1 MSELRIS
8 FDVDRIS
15 KINEEKEIKVTATEE
30 NLNYK
35 FIIGNDGIWSTIQ
48 DYSKDNICRWV
59 PKEEGKYMIMVQ
71 GKKDGSIKPYDIMI
85 KEEVLINNQDNN
97 IIKNIEMSS
106 TSIEIGKK
114 NVITV
119 VSDEN
124 DILYRF
130 WKCSNKGWQP
140 LRDYSVD
147 NRYVFT
153 GIEAGVV
160 EIVVECKRLNSVEK
174 FDEFKS
180 VKFQVKIPEKTEIVD
195 FNCLNRELL
204 VNHELVFNVESTYSN
219 KKNLIY
225 KFIKLNKSGR
235 ATILQDY
242 SSQKTI
248 AYKEKV
254 PGSYKILCYVKDLL
268 SKNEYDDRAII
279 NYDVNAY
286 SDVKIE
292 RVMTDIVSPQVSGVP
307 ITINVKAKGGREL
320 VYRYIIEGPISEDS
334 GYIRNNQFVWESKVQ
349 GDYKINVYVKDISYF
364 SEYEDRYSM
373 DYVIDEKS
381 NKPIRIIDIVSNTNK
396 RVIKGNVVN
405 YKVKVE
411 GTNNPLYSFIVF
423 KDGIEK
429 ERIDYNISNWVNFTP
444 EEEGEYE
451 VEIRVKDKYSLKE
464 YDSNIVTT
472 LVVYDYMPADIDY
485 VLVNQKEK
493 YTVGDEISISLIM
506 EHYSDVLIRYVTKL
520 NGRIIED
527 SEYRPYVPLVTRA
540 KYVGKYS
547 FEIYSKN
554 ILCKKSY
561 DCKKEINIHVL
572 EAMPVN
578 NTTLTLDNDNLKLNN
593 EVTVVASNEGGKQV
607 VYEFYVNKEGEWH
620 RVQEYSR
627 KNYFTFVPYQEG
639 KYKILVLAKS
649 FYKKKSYEDYD
660 EVEFEV
666 FKGGKK

>member
-254 PGSYKILCYVKDLL
+254 PGSYKILCYDKLTCRQLGHLL
-268 SKNEYDDRAII
+268 VETQHHTI
-279 NYDVNAY
+279 VNP
-286 SDVKIE
+286 
-292 RVMTDIVSPQVSGVP
+292 R
-307 ITINVKAKGGREL
+307 L
-320 VYRYIIEGPISEDS
+320 
-334 GYIRNNQFVWESKVQ
+334 
-349 GDYKINVYVKDISYF
+349 
-364 SEYEDRYSM
+364 
-373 DYVIDEKS
+373 
-381 NKPIRIIDIVSNTNK
+381 
-396 RVIKGNVVN
+396 
-405 YKVKVE
+405 
-411 GTNNPLYSFIVF
+411 
-423 KDGIEK
+423 
-429 ERIDYNISNWVNFTP
+429 
-444 EEEGEYE
+444 
-451 VEIRVKDKYSLKE
+451 
-464 YDSNIVTT
+464 
-472 LVVYDYMPADIDY
+472 
-485 VLVNQKEK
+485 
-493 YTVGDEISISLIM
+493 
-506 EHYSDVLIRYVTKL
+506 
-520 NGRIIED
+520 
-527 SEYRPYVPLVTRA
+527 
-540 KYVGKYS
+540 
-547 FEIYSKN
+547 
-554 ILCKKSY
+554 
-561 DCKKEINIHVL
+561 
-572 EAMPVN
+572 
-578 NTTLTLDNDNLKLNN
+578 
-593 EVTVVASNEGGKQV
+593 
-607 VYEFYVNKEGEWH
+607 
-620 RVQEYSR
+620 
-627 KNYFTFVPYQEG
+627 
-639 KYKILVLAKS
+639 
-649 FYKKKSYEDYD
+649 
-660 EVEFEV
+660 
-666 FKGGKK
+666 

>member
-48 DYSKDNICRWV
+48 DYSKDNTCRWI

-71 GKKDGSIKPYDIMI
+71 GKNDGSIKPYDIMI
-85 KEEVLINNQDNN
+85 KEEVLVNNQNNN
-97 IIKNIEMSS
+97 IIKDIVMSS

-119 VSDEN
+119 ISDES

-147 NRYVFT
+147 NKYVYT
-153 GIEAGVV
+153 GVEAGVE

-180 VKFQVKIPEKTEIVD
+180 VKFQVTIPEKTEIIG
-195 FNCLNRELL
+195 FNCLNKELL
-204 VNHELVFNVESTYSN
+204 VNDELVFNVESTYSN

-235 ATILQDY
+235 TTILQDY
-242 SSQKTI
+242 SSQRTL
-248 AYKEKV
+248 AYKEKI
-254 PGSYKILCYVKDLL
+254 PGTYKILCYVKDLL
-268 SKNEYDDRAII
+268 SKDEYDDRAII
-279 NYDVNAY
+279 NYEVNAY

-292 RVMTDIVSPQVSGVP
+292 RVMTDIISPQLSGVP
-307 ITINVKAKGGREL
+307 IAIKVKAIGGREL

-334 GYIRNNQFVWESKVQ
+334 GYIRNSEFVWASKVE
-349 GDYKINVYVKDISYF
+349 GDYKINVYVKDIS
-364 SEYEDRYSM
+364 SSDDYEDKYSM
-373 DYVIDEKS
+373 DYVIDEKC
-381 NKPIRIIDIVSNTNK
+381 NRPIRITDIISNTNK

-405 YKVKVE
+405 YKVKIE

-423 KDGIEK
+423 KDGVEK

-444 EEEGEYE
+444 EEKGEYE
-451 VEIRVKDKYSLKE
+451 VEIRVKDKYSSKE

-485 VLVNQKEK
+485 VLVDQREK
-493 YTVGDEISISLIM
+493 YTVGDEISIDLIM
-506 EHYSDVLIRYVTKL
+506 EHYNDVLVRYVTKL

-527 SEYRPYVPLVTRA
+527 SEYRPYKPLTIRPKCA
-540 KYVGKYS
+540 GKYS

-554 ILCKKSY
+554 ILCKSAY

-572 EAMPVN
+572 EAMPVS
-578 NTTLTLDNDNLKLNN
+578 NTILSIDNDNLELNN

-620 RVQEYSR
+620 KVQEYSR
-627 KNYFTFVPYQEG
+627 KNYFTFVPFQEG

-649 FYKKKSYEDYD
+649 FYKKKAYEDYD
-660 EVEFEV
+660 EVEFEI